1 MIVAPDNINKQ
12 PDVHKPTETVMAHQV
27 QLAQEIEEPNLSKKE
42 EAVKQVE
49 KPAEPPVQESQS
61 IPTQNTPKQTGCEEY
76 RSEIAKYD
84 WDINLMTA
92 IMKAES
98 GCRTTAVGDDRVIG
112 GIHAP
117 SCGLFQIRTLSSRPS
132 CSALKDPATNIAWA
146 YRIYQGQGLKAWSVY
161 SNGAYK
167 KHL

>member
-1 MIVAPDNINKQ
+1 MVAPDFNKQ
-12 PDVHKPTETVMAHQV
+12 PDEYKPTETVMAHQV
-27 QLAQEIEEPNLSKKE
+27 QLAQEIEDTDLSKKATE
-42 EAVKQVE
+42 QVVE
-49 KPAEPPVQESQS
+49 KPVEPPVQESQS
-61 IPTQNTPKQTGCEEY
+61 IPTQDTPKQTGCEEY

-146 YRIYQGQGLKAWSVY
+146 YRIYQGQGLTAWSVY
-161 SNGAYK
+161 SNGKYK
-167 KHL
+167 IHL